1 MITLT
6 AVKANTRG
14 KGTREITYNGI
25 GKLKI
30 DQVPVKD
37 EVTGKTVKK
46 DGKAVTEPKE
56 SLDTSEAEKT
66 ITLKELFELGKG
78 DEKNVVRW
86 AIDGYNNEALK
97 LASDQLAAYID
108 SSWPAETVAAFRLAA
123 NNLIK
128 LDASKFDEAIKF
140 ATMFATSS
148 LAK

>member
-25 GKLKI
+25 GKLKV

-37 EVTGKTVKK
+37 DNNKTVKEN
-46 DGKAVTEPKE
+46 GKVVTEPKE

-66 ITLKELFELGKG
+66 LTLKDMFELGKG

-86 AIDGYNNEALK
+86 AIDGYNAEALK
-97 LASDQLAAYID
+97 LASDQLAAYVD
-108 SSWPAETVAAFRLAA
+108 SSWTAEVTAAFRLAA

-128 LDASKFDEAIKF
+128 LDPSKFDEAIKV
-140 ATMFATSS
+140 AKMFAT
-148 LAK
+148 AKV